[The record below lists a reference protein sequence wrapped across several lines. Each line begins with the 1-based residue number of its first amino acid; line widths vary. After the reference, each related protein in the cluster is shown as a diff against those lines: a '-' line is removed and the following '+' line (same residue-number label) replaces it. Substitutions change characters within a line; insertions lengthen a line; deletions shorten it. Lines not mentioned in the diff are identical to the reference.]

1 MAATAEAYFRY
12 GAQLP
17 YFLKPD
23 MMLMFIQ
30 TAMAQEAMVP
40 EQGGEEKT
48 LSILELMMS
57 GGLGGQL
64 IMLSLLILS
73 FIAIYIFV
81 ERFLTIRKAGEED
94 AAFMNAVKDSIQKG
108 DLNGAKAL
116 CMRTDSPV
124 ARMIEKGVARIGRP
138 LHDITEAVENVGKL
152 ETYKLE
158 KNLATLATIS
168 GAAPMIGFLG
178 TVIGMILAFHEMAN
192 AGGQVNV
199 EMLAGGIYTAMSTTV
214 AGLVVGILAYLGY
227 NMLVARVETVVFKM
241 EARSTEFIDL
251 LHEPA

>member
-1 MAATAEAYFRY
+1 MN
-12 GAQLP
+12 L
-17 YFLKPD
+17 L
-23 MMLMFIQ
+23 FIT
-30 TAMAQEAMVP
+30 TAMAQETMNVP
-40 EQGGEEKT
+40 EQAGEEKT
-48 LSILELMMS
+48 LSILELMTS
-57 GGLGGQL
+57 GGLGGQI
-64 IMLSLLILS
+64 IMLALLVLS
-73 FIAIYIFV
+73 VIAIYIFV

-94 AAFMNAVKDSIQKG
+94 AAFMSALKDSISKS
-108 DLNGAKAL
+108 DLSTAKAL
-116 CMRTDSPV
+116 CIKTDSPV
-124 ARMIEKGVARIGRP
+124 ARMLEKGISRIGRP
-138 LHDITEAVENVGKL
+138 LGDITEAIENVGKL

-199 EMLAGGIYTAMSTTV
+199 EMLAGGIYTAMTTTV
-214 AGLVVGILAYLGY
+214 AGLVVGIMAYLGY
-227 NMLVARVETVVFKM
+227 NVLVAKVESVVFKM